1 MSEEKGMVSQEAVT
15 ATSADAGSIMPLAAD
30 LSRTQDVTTV
40 SEVSTI
46 NSTDQFYMNQS
57 GKFVQVDY
65 SKLAD
70 AILGKISS
78 KTYSLDQGTKT
89 LIAAINELNSKM
101 ITNISQLITSYSVGK
116 GSKEI
121 QLSEGVYIVSTS
133 QYGGWDQTN
142 KSYLVFAS
150 SYPQTNKIVELDSFP
165 SQWISAT
172 ISDKGLLT
180 VSNKSDA
187 SIFASV
193 FKIGGANK

>member
-1 MSEEKGMVSQEAVT
+1 MHHKKHLPVKMFFGMNFLNFQYNFF
-15 ATSADAGSIMPLAAD
+15 DI
-30 LSRTQDVTTV
+30 
-40 SEVSTI
+40 
-46 NSTDQFYMNQS
+46 
-57 GKFVQVDY
+57 
-65 SKLAD
+65 
-70 AILGKISS
+70 
-78 KTYSLDQGTKT
+78 
-89 LIAAINELNSKM
+89 LNSKM

-187 SIFASV
+187 RIFASV
-193 FKIGGANK
+193 FKIGGVNK

>member
-1 MSEEKGMVSQEAVT
+1 MADQKINELPTKTAPSTGDKMLMIGTAEEYQ
-15 ATSADAGSIMPLAAD
+15 I
-30 LSRTQDVTTV
+30 
-40 SEVSTI
+40 
-46 NSTDQFYMNQS
+46 
-57 GKFVQVDY
+57 DY
-65 SKLAD
+65 DKLAT
-70 AILGKISS
+70 AILNKLSTQSFSS
-78 KTYSLDQGTKT
+78 LETTAKTVLGG
-89 LIAAINELNSKM
+89 INELNSKM

-187 SIFASV
+187 RIFASV
-193 FKIGGANK
+193 FKIGGVNK